1 MLQTADV
8 TKCGHTAS
16 RLTKNKKK
24 TKQGKEREEGGREG
38 GAVGLFPNNI
48 GINDDNEGEGRRR
61 KTAAATKQNT
71 NGTENTRLEHIS
83 SRSDEKGDRCSGGSR
98 DLGAAKN
105 KEN

>member
-1 MLQTADV
+1 MSPNVATPRPEEQEAENQ
-8 TKCGHTAS
+8 A
-16 RLTKNKKK
+16 
-24 TKQGKEREEGGREG
+24 GKEREEGGG

-48 GINDDNEGEGRRR
+48 GINDDNEEEGRR

-83 SRSDEKGDRCSGGSR
+83 SRSDEKGDRCRGGSR